1 MKRRRWL
8 QWGCA
13 QCACLAGVAAAQ
25 GGWSPLARFERPD
38 PAGEEG
44 GLWALMDREE
54 VRLRRSPLRL
64 RDDALLAWL
73 GETACRMAGAHCP
86 DVRVYVMRTPYFNAS
101 MAPNGMMQVWSG
113 LLLRMDNEAQMA
125 AIVAHE
131 LGLRV
136 IDTVCISSYD
146 HVTQRELQILKGI
159 SEDTAKLGAIAG
171 KGLLIVDDLVDS
183 GNTAR
188 VIRELLPMA
197 HFATVYAK
205 PLGRP
210 LVDTFLT
217 EVSQD
222 TWIFFPWE
230 KRTPS

>member
-1 MKRRRWL
+1 MPQQGPPSVALPEKTFPISWDQFHRDCMALTWRL
-8 QWGCA
+8 SA
-13 QCACLAGVAAAQ
+13 AGPFAAIVAVT
-25 GGWSPLARFERPD
+25 R
-38 PAGEEG
+38 G
-44 GLWALMDREE
+44 GL
-54 VRLRRSPLRL
+54 VP
-64 RDDALLAWL
+64 
-73 GETACRMAGAHCP
+73 
-86 DVRVYVMRTPYFNAS
+86 
-101 MAPNGMMQVWSG
+101 
-113 LLLRMDNEAQMA
+113 A

-197 HFATVYAK
+197 HFATVYAR
-205 PLGRP
+205 PPGGP
-210 LVDTFLT
+210 LVDTSLT

-222 TWIFFPWE
+222 TWIFFPGK